1 MNKEVYIIGAG
12 GHSKVIANVI
22 YKSGDIAKGFLDD
35 NIPTGTTIIKEKATK
50 VIGTITDIDN
60 LKLKYPKA
68 EYIIGVGNNFTRKRI
83 CEQLGDKI
91 KYYTAIDPSSQIALD
106 VEIGEG
112 TVILAN
118 ACINTN
124 AKIGKHCI
132 INTGAIVEHDNIL
145 EDYVHISPNA
155 TLSGTVKIGEFTHV
169 GSGVTIKNNIN
180 VCNNCIIGIGTAV
193 VKNIDGPGV
202 YAGVPSKR
210 IK

>member
-12 GHSKVIANVI
+12 GHAKVIANVI
-22 YKSGDIAKGFLDD
+22 YKLGDIVKGFLDD
-35 NIPTGTTIIKEKATK
+35 NVPIGTTIIREKEIK
-50 VIGTITDIDN
+50 VVGTIADITN
-60 LKLKYPKA
+60 LKLKYP
-68 EYIIGVGNNFTRKRI
+68 ETGFIIGIGDNITRKKI

-124 AKIGKHCI
+124 AKIGKYCI

-169 GSGVTIKNNIN
+169 GSGATVKNNIN
-180 VCNNCIIGIGTAV
+180 ICNNCIIGIGTAV
-193 VKNIDGPGV
+193 VKDIEKPGV

>member
-12 GHSKVIANVI
+12 GHAKVIANVI
-22 YKSGDIAKGFLDD
+22 YKSGDIVKGFLDD
-35 NIPTGTTIIKEKATK
+35 NVPIETIIIREKELK
-50 VIGTITDIDN
+50 VIGTIADIAN
-60 LKLKYPKA
+60 LKLKYPEA
-68 EYIIGVGNNFTRKRI
+68 EFILGVGNNFTRKRI
-83 CEQLGDKI
+83 CDQLGDKI
-91 KYYTAIDPSSQIALD
+91 KYYTAIDQSSQIALD
-106 VEIGEG
+106 VEIGKG

-155 TLSGTVKIGEFTHV
+155 TLSGTVKIGEFTHI
-169 GSGVTIKNNIN
+169 GSGVTVKNNIN
-180 VCNNCIIGIGTAV
+180 ICNNCIIGIGATV
-193 VKNIDGPGV
+193 VKDIEEPGV
-202 YAGVPSKR
+202 YVGVPSKR